1 MTVTATVANS
11 DTLSEFGLDD
21 AGDLSELT
29 DSLKDLENATDK
41 LCDGSGDLVKGIE
54 KLVIASGKL
63 KSGTKQIAVSSKQLA
78 TGLDKL
84 VNGSTTIKE
93 MEPVS

>member
-1 MTVTATVANS
+1 MGQNFDIPEDFEITADVEDFQMTVTATVANS

-54 KLVIASGKL
+54 KLVTASGKL
-63 KSGTKQIAVSSKQLA
+63 KSGTKQIA
-78 TGLDKL
+78 
-84 VNGSTTIKE
+84 IKF
-93 MEPVS
+93 PNS